1 MKEKAG
7 AVHVEQRICCPNP
20 FQKTPRNGITAMR
33 KGTLTIQFLPMFY
46 TFEAALA
53 P

>member
-1 MKEKAG
+1 MKEKEG
-7 AVHVEQRICCPNP
+7 TVHEEQRICYPNP
-20 FQKTPRNGITAMR
+20 FQKTPQNAITALR